1 MHTPVLLPA
10 AGLGVYWL
18 VDVFVEER
26 MVEVVKDE
34 VEEGMGEVEEEV
46 IGMGLPMPMPGSV
59 V

>member
-1 MHTPVLLPA
+1 M
-10 AGLGVYWL
+10 